1 MTRIFIVIFLLTL
14 YNGCSEVRKEQP
26 IPEIT
31 KGENTDSIIV
41 SNLINKSNKN
51 YYKDGKEIPSF
62 DSFLKE
68 AEQIAIK
75 NSDDIQL
82 ANIYYIIAKRYR
94 DKSSYKEAIEYFN
107 KALDIAKKYD
117 RKDLLAFYYNQIG
130 VVYRRIDQNQIALD
144 YHVEAMKLAEALGDS
159 FNIEVSLNSIGNIN
173 LNLKRYHAAIE
184 YFRRSLRIS
193 ITDNNYLG
201 QAINNNNIGEAFL
214 GLNEPDSALHYFFI
228 SLEQNIRYRKSPIGE
243 SICYNSIGDA
253 YIAKGH
259 IGMALGYLKKALIIN
274 EKQGDKLHISVSY
287 NHLGEI
293 YMMNRDYEV
302 AARYL
307 KKGLKIGREIGSIFQ
322 MEEALRLLAQVNERQ
337 GNYQKAL
344 MLQKQSNVYKDSIIN
359 EKNIHYISTMETILE
374 SEKQN
379 SKIMALSQERVN
391 QELTIRQ
398 QRIIIITI
406 VLLALIL
413 AFSIAL
419 IIFQNRLRSRYKT
432 LKYQQQLLR
441 TQMNP
446 HFIFNALSAIQVF
459 ILENDKEKAS
469 HFLNDFA
476 KLMRQV
482 LRSSNYDYISL
493 RAEIEVVG
501 YYLKLQQLRFQ
512 NPFEY
517 NVVIDEHLDL
527 DSVMVPPMLTQPF
540 LENAI
545 EHGFRRKHEEGLLN
559 VRFLKTG
566 KSLVIEVDDNGIGID
581 NVIGYKKKN
590 HDSMAINITKAR
602 LEILE
607 KDAKGR
613 TSFTIVDKRKIN
625 PVDRGTLVRFVLPM
639 INAQEN

>member
-1 MTRIFIVIFLLTL
+1 MIRILIVVFLLFL
-14 YNGCSEVRKEQP
+14 YVGCSEVEREQLVH
-26 IPEIT
+26 EIA

-41 SNLINKSNKN
+41 SNLIRKSNEN
-51 YYKDGKEIPSF
+51 YINDKKEIPSF

-68 AEQIAIK
+68 AEQIAVK

-82 ANIYYIIAKRYR
+82 ANIYYIIAKRFR
-94 DKSSYKEAIEYFN
+94 NKSFYKESIEYFN
-107 KALDIAKKYD
+107 KALEIAKKYN
-117 RKDLLAFYYNQIG
+117 RNDLLTEYYNQLG
-130 VVYRRIDQNQIALD
+130 VVYRRIDQNQVALD
-144 YHVEAMKLAEALGDS
+144 YHVEAMKLAESLQDS
-159 FNIEVSLNSIGNIN
+159 FNVEVSLNSIGNIN

-184 YFRRSLRIS
+184 YFRRSLKIS
-193 ITDNNYLG
+193 VTEGNYLG

-228 SLEQNIRYRKSPIGE
+228 SLQQNIKCQKSPVGK

-259 IGMALGYLKKALIIN
+259 IGMALEYLKKALVIN
-274 EKQGDKLHISVSY
+274 EREGDKLHTAVSY

-293 YMMNRDYEV
+293 YMMNGDYDNAV
-302 AARYL
+302 RYL
-307 KKGLKIGREIGSIFQ
+307 EKGLKIGSDIGSIFQ
-322 MEEALRLLAQVNERQ
+322 MKESLRLLSQVNEHQ

-344 MLQKQSNVYKDSIIN
+344 LFQKQSNVFKDSIIN
-359 EKNIHYISTMETILE
+359 EKNLHYISTMETILE

-379 SKIMALSQERVN
+379 SKILTLSQERVS
-391 QELTIRQ
+391 QAMKIRQ

-413 AFSIAL
+413 SFSIAL

-482 LRSSNYDYISL
+482 LRSSNYDYITL

-501 YYLKLQQLRFQ
+501 YYLKLQQLRFE
-512 NPFEY
+512 NPFRYDVE
-517 NVVIDEHLDL
+517 IDQDLNLDN
-527 DSVMVPPMLTQPF
+527 VMVPPMLTQPF

-545 EHGFRRKHEEGLLN
+545 EHGFKRRQEEGVLK
-559 VRFLKTG
+559 VRFLKSVG
-566 KSLVIEVDDNGIGID
+566 SLVIEVDDNGMGID
-581 NVIGYKKKN
+581 KVGGFKRKN

-613 TSFTIVDKRKIN
+613 TSFTIIDKNRTN
-625 PVDRGTLVRFVLPM
+625 PESKGTLVRFVLPM
-639 INAQEN
+639 IKDKNN

>member
-1 MTRIFIVIFLLTL
+1 MH
-14 YNGCSEVRKEQP
+14 
-26 IPEIT
+26 EIA

-41 SNLINKSNKN
+41 SNLIEKSNES
-51 YYKDGKEIPSF
+51 YFKDKKDIPSF

-68 AEQIAIK
+68 AEQIAVK

-82 ANIYYIIAKRYR
+82 ANIYYIIAKRFR
-94 DKSSYKEAIEYFN
+94 NKSSYKESIDYFN
-107 KALDIAKKYD
+107 RALEIAKKYS
-117 RKDLLAFYYNQIG
+117 RNDLLTEYYNQLG
-130 VVYRRIDQNQIALD
+130 VVYRRIDQNQVALD
-144 YHVEAMKLAEALGDS
+144 YHVEAMRLAESLEDS

-184 YFRRSLRIS
+184 YFRRSLKIS
-193 ITDNNYLG
+193 ATENNYLG

-228 SLEQNIRYRKSPIGE
+228 SLQQNMKCRKSPVGE

-259 IGMALGYLKKALIIN
+259 IGMALEYLKKALVIN
-274 EKQGDKLHISVSY
+274 EREGDKLHMAVSY

-293 YMMNRDYEV
+293 YMMNGDYENAV
-302 AARYL
+302 RYL
-307 KKGLKIGREIGSIFQ
+307 EKGLKIGSDIGSIFQ
-322 MEEALRLLAQVNERQ
+322 MEESLRLLSQVNEHQ

-344 MLQKQSNVYKDSIIN
+344 LFQKQSNIYKDSIIN

-379 SKIMALSQERVN
+379 SKILTLSQERVS
-391 QELTIRQ
+391 QEMKIRQ

-406 VLLALIL
+406 VLLALIM

-469 HFLNDFA
+469 HYLNDFA

-482 LRSSNYDYISL
+482 LRSSNYDYITL

-501 YYLKLQQLRFQ
+501 YYLKLQQLRFEESFKYDVETDQ
-512 NPFEY
+512 
-517 NVVIDEHLDL
+517 DLDL

-545 EHGFRRKHEEGLLN
+545 EHGFRRKQEEGVLKI
-559 VRFLKTG
+559 RFLKTG
-566 KSLVIEVDDNGIGID
+566 KSLVIEVDDNGMGID
-581 NVIGYKKKN
+581 KVIGFKRKN

-613 TSFTIVDKRKIN
+613 TSFTIIDKNRTN
-625 PVDRGTLVRFVLPM
+625 PKSKGTLVRFVLPM
-639 INAQEN
+639 INAKKN